1 MSDESDKP
9 IVDMD
14 KRAQVD
20 ALVELAKRIG
30 TNNYQ
35 LTSALYALAS
45 ATMIGVE
52 GVVAAEMRR
61 VLPEYLNVA
70 KIFPENEQ

>member
-9 IVDMD
+9 IDILD
-14 KRAQVD
+14 TRAQVD
-20 ALVELAKRIG
+20 ALTELAKRIG

-70 KIFPENEQ
+70 KMFPEDE